1 MDRKQNEKYIRMT
14 TAPVKGLIV
23 RLAIPT
29 MISMLVTTLYNLV
42 DTYFVGQL
50 ADTRATAAVTV
61 SYALMNIIQAVGFF
75 FGQGSGNYISRALG
89 NKEAEKCRKMAATGF
104 LGALLSGTLILVF
117 GMIFAE
123 PLALLCGSEKD
134 AQSLGYATDYMR
146 VILIGA
152 PAMCSSLV
160 LNNQLRFQGN
170 ATFAMVGLSSGA
182 VINVLLDALL
192 VPRYKVFGAAI
203 ATVACQYVSFFVLL
217 FCTKFLSDNLK
228 FSIKDASFRPFYLKE
243 IFRGGFPSLCRQGI
257 ASVMNVSLMHCCA
270 IAATAQQT
278 TSVLQ
283 AAFGIVSKLTMFISS
298 MMIGFGQGFQP
309 VCGFNYGAG
318 RYDRVR
324 EGFRFCVAI
333 TAIFLT
339 LMSVAFFIFSSPVLS
354 FMQRSS
360 EDGAGREAVNIA
372 VKILRR
378 QLISLPLMSFVVMSN
393 MMLQTTGNVV
403 GASVLAMARQGLTMI
418 PVMYLFSCTLGLN
431 GLVWAQPLADALAF
445 VISVPFVAALFKK
458 MRLKERWQ
466 TLETAT
472 K

>member
-309 VCGFNYGAG
+309 VCGFNFGAKK
-318 RYDRVR
+318 YDRVKD
-324 EGFRFCVAI
+324 GVKFCTKSSLLVLIA
-333 TAIFLT
+333 F
-339 LMSVAFFIFSSPVLS
+339 SVIGIVFAP
-354 FMQRSS
+354 
-360 EDGAGREAVNIA
+360 
-372 VKILRR
+372 
-378 QLISLPLMSFVVMSN
+378 QLIAQFRDDPEVIAIGVRTLRFQCISFPLVGWIIISN
-393 MMLQTTGNVV
+393 MMAQTIGYTVR
-403 GASVLAMARQGLTMI
+403 ASIMGMGRQFLFFVPCLYIMSAVMGLTGIEASQMTADI
-418 PVMYLFSCTLGLN
+418 IGFVVS
-431 GLVWAQPLADALAF
+431 LAIGIDIL
-445 VISVPFVAALFKK
+445 KK
-458 MRLKERWQ
+458 MK
-466 TLETAT
+466 
-472 K
+472 

>member
-1 MDRKQNEKYIRMT
+1 
-14 TAPVKGLIV
+14 
-23 RLAIPT
+23 
-29 MISMLVTTLYNLV
+29 
-42 DTYFVGQL
+42 
-50 ADTRATAAVTV
+50 
-61 SYALMNIIQAVGFF
+61 
-75 FGQGSGNYISRALG
+75 
-89 NKEAEKCRKMAATGF
+89 MAATGF

-160 LNNQLRFQGN
+160 LNNQLRSQGN

-418 PVMYLFSCTLGLN
+418 PVMYLFFLHAGAQWACLGTAFGGCAGFRHFRSVCGGTLQEN
-431 GLVWAQPLADALAF
+431 ETERAAADLGDCDGMIEK
-445 VISVPFVAALFKK
+445 VKI
-458 MRLKERWQ
+458 RLKTSIGFFQYPVKFRFFSKYLDE
-466 TLETAT
+466 ET
-472 K
+472 KVC

>member
-203 ATVACQYVSFFVLL
+203 ATVIGQAFGALAGFL
-217 FCTKFLSDNLK
+217 FHHKHNKEVNIRLSDC
-228 FSIKDASFRPFYLKE
+228 RPDGHIILDIYR
-243 IFRGGFPSLCRQGI
+243 IGFPSILMVGI
-257 ASVMNVSLMHCCA
+257 GSLTNYLMNRILMAFTSTAVALYGAYFKLQSFFFMPVFGLNNGIVPIVGYNYGARKKERIYRTIRYGVLYAVCILAVGLLLFEAIPGVLLQAFSPSEHMLA
-270 IAATAQQT
+270 IGIPALRKIAIHFPIAAFCIVGGSVCQALGKSLYSFF
-278 TSVLQ
+278 TSVLRQ
-283 AAFGIVSKLTMFISS
+283 VVALIPAAYL
-298 MMIGFGQGFQP
+298 
-309 VCGFNYGAG
+309 
-318 RYDRVR
+318 
-324 EGFRFCVAI
+324 
-333 TAIFLT
+333 
-339 LMSVAFFIFSSPVLS
+339 LS
-354 FMQRSS
+354 
-360 EDGAGREAVNIA
+360 
-372 VKILRR
+372 L
-378 QLISLPLMSFVVMSN
+378 
-393 MMLQTTGNVV
+393 TGNVGNV
-403 GASVLAMARQGLTMI
+403 WWCFPIAEVVSACATAFFLRRALRNMDRELTLAEGQ
-418 PVMYLFSCTLGLN
+418 
-431 GLVWAQPLADALAF
+431 
-445 VISVPFVAALFKK
+445 
-458 MRLKERWQ
+458 
-466 TLETAT
+466 
-472 K
+472 